1 MLIVEKLKDLSSW
14 FVGSRTKAVIER
26 PVIVV
31 RETRTAAQFYKRF
44 TFVLHLFTTKKLPG
58 I

>member
-1 MLIVEKLKDLSSW
+1 MLYQQMEDVDSGE
-14 FVGSRTKAVIER
+14 IER
-26 PVIVV
+26 RFIVV

-44 TFVLHLFTTKKLPG
+44 TFVLHLFTTKKLPD